1 MCAAL
6 RDECRRKDRV
16 ITRVMA
22 SRHSL
27 AQADKKG
34 ARAINEK
41 DAALRRKTEE
51 HAEMERL
58 VERLVDEVRSL
69 KDQLAESQSNYGTL
83 QRERRVT
90 QLEVQRLEAERIA
103 LEASHEERI
112 TAIKAAGMGRSA
124 QEELEE
130 MRLRLDEAVRA
141 QGMLED
147 MLQKAEDANR
157 ALEQKLAD
165 LRRSGG
171 GEKPGGDTPR
181 SPGTGLRKK

>member
-27 AQADKKG
+27 AQADKQG
-34 ARAINEK
+34 ARAINAK
-41 DAALRRKTEE
+41 DAALRKKTEE

-58 VERLVDEVRSL
+58 VERLVGEVRAL
-69 KDQLAESQSNYGTL
+69 KERLGASEHQYGAM
-83 QRERRVT
+83 QRERRAT

-112 TAIKAAGMGRSA
+112 SAIKAAGMGRSA

-165 LRRSGG
+165 LRRD
-171 GEKPGGDTPR
+171 KPGGAPDTPR
-181 SPGTGLRKK
+181 SPGASLRNKK